1 MLAHL
6 VASAT
11 RMLQPAGGSAA
22 QGGGGGAEGGGSPAQ
37 AAGGKGGSKTYHPIL
52 GWVRGGVADVAAA
65 GAQPGEEVFAN
76 QQAQL
81 RPLWRGATL
90 RRLFCLPAA
99 AAAAPPQRRAP
110 SPHQLHAVA
119 APVGFEPAPEE
130 PASSKGGGGGLFSR
144 KQVGVGGGTG
154 GAAGGSAAGAAAATA
169 ERATVL
175 QSCTLFNQ
183 LHVAMPVL
191 QLEV

>member
-1 MLAHL
+1 M
-6 VASAT
+6 
-11 RMLQPAGGSAA
+11 
-22 QGGGGGAEGGGSPAQ
+22 
-37 AAGGKGGSKTYHPIL
+37 
-52 GWVRGGVADVAAA
+52 
-65 GAQPGEEVFAN
+65 

-90 RRLFCLPAA
+90 RRLFCLPVT
-99 AAAAPPQRRAP
+99 AAPAP
-110 SPHQLHAVA
+110 A
-119 APVGFEPAPEE
+119 GFEPAPEE

-144 KQVGVGGGTG
+144 KQVGVGGATG
-154 GAAGGSAAGAAAATA
+154 GAAGAAAATA

-175 QSCTLFNQ
+175 QSCALFNQ